1 MTSRKIRTKDDFH
14 CAWHRFKNELLDPID
29 TKKSKL
35 TDDAATAVAAETL
48 ALMTKESDAMSQ
60 NTILN
65 GDTVIADSTKAK
77 AAITAATA
85 FCEKCIRTKLNY
97 IERNKVPHAHYFASY
112 SIIQYRHYSYTV
124 T

>member
-77 AAITAATA
+77 AAISAAA
-85 FCEKCIRTKLNY
+85 FRESSIRTMLNY
-97 IERNKVPHAHYFASY
+97 IERNKVPYAH
-112 SIIQYRHYSYTV
+112 
-124 T
+124 